1 VDRRQNE
8 LEEHKRRRLGILSVE
23 LRWDGSHDRTAESRR
38 RSAVPRHYRL
48 PGARVQWAT
57 RRVAESWD
65 LRVEGPNGFERSYA
79 LSAGRR

>member
-57 RRVAESWD
+57 RRVA
-65 LRVEGPNGFERSYA
+65 RVDCRIASGGELGLAS
-79 LSAGRR
+79 GRTEWL